1 MGKLHS
7 KFIGQ
12 LSAEAFPLRRQ
23 ARITRTNGRGHTK
36 TAAEVTLDT
45 ARLDSSASARPLG
58 NGIHWGIAALQEC
71 ARRHGATSG
80 TQSPV
85 KQNRT
90 YTTVF
95 FSSNHH

>member
-1 MGKLHS
+1 MGKVHS

-23 ARITRTNGRGHTK
+23 ARITRTNGRGHIK
-36 TAAEVTLDT
+36 TAAEVTLDK
-45 ARLDSSASARPLG
+45 ARLDGSASALTLG
-58 NGIHWGIAALQEC
+58 NGFHWGIAALHEC

-85 KQNRT
+85 EQNRT
-90 YTTVF
+90 CISVF
-95 FSSNHH
+95 HSSNHH